1 VGRQPD
7 IGILEGLC
15 GERDGPAGADEKI
28 TGAAAL
34 RTFFVA
40 VVASRLAGRTFFPI
54 VVVEGAGVVAVAALA
69 GDGSAAAAICDSDV
83 VAGTATFGAAG
94 YGLFSL
100 HNSMIRL
107 LLVARLIQ
115 YGKSTKA
122 AHWWGPEPSW
132 RYN

>member
-7 IGILEGLC
+7 IEILEGLS
-15 GERDGPAGADEKI
+15 GDRDGPAGADEKI
-28 TGAAAL
+28 ASTAAL
-34 RTFFVA
+34 RTFFIA
-40 VVASRLAGRTFFPI
+40 VVAGREAGRTLFPI
-54 VVVEGAGVVAVAALA
+54 AVIEGAGVVAVAALA
-69 GDGSAAAAICDSDV
+69 GDGSAATAVCDSYV

-100 HNSMIRL
+100 HNSMIRH